1 MQQGKT
7 CHWLILGLLFALG
20 CAMPEEGAPS
30 TLTNQVP
37 GTGMLTGEVTAPGAF
52 QAAKV
57 YAKNVDKNI
66 IYMVYTGGGRYQTV
80 AMLPGSYEAWVEKTG
95 FESDS
100 GKDPDRGRRRAE
112 GGLLASGG
120 STSSCGTGHL
130 HGIGPG
136 GTGREC
142 PAALLR

>member
-95 FESDS
+95 FESDLE
-100 GKDPDRGRRRAE
+100 KIQIEA
-112 GGLLASGG
+112 
-120 STSSCGTGHL
+120 
-130 HGIGPG
+130 
-136 GTGREC
+136 
-142 PAALLR
+142 